1 MTTAN
6 SESQTREDLV
16 SAGLALF
23 RARGPAAVTLADVA
37 RAAGVSRQTVYLH
50 FGNRTGLL
58 TEVARHS
65 DLNSSYARQLRE
77 ISYGPASVAA
87 LETFVRTWFRNLPDI
102 LEVVLALHAAA
113 ASDAAAR
120 AALQNR
126 MDTIATMIGRLI
138 KGLKDQG
145 ALQEGWAVGEASDWI
160 CFQLDPV
167 LWDHAIAMRGWRPR
181 RFIDRTWKTIESTLL
196 S

>member
-1 MTTAN
+1 MTTT
-6 SESQTREDLV
+6 SPESQTREKLL

-23 RARGPAAVTLADVA
+23 RAHGPGAVTLADVA
-37 RAAGVSRQTVYLH
+37 RAAGVTRQTVYLH
-50 FGNRTGLL
+50 FGNRAGLL

-102 LEVVLALHAAA
+102 LDVVLALEAAA
-113 ASDAAAR
+113 ANDAAAR

-126 MDTIATMIGRLI
+126 MTTMATMIGRLI

-145 ALQEGWAVGEASDWI
+145 ALQKGWTVAEASDWI

-167 LWDHAIAMRGWRPR
+167 LWNRAMAMRGWRPR
-181 RFIDRTWKTIESTLL
+181 RFVDRTWKAIERTLL
-196 S
+196 T